1 MIDLTRLYK
10 SLAVALS
17 ASLAIGAVGCGTD
30 APTVTP
36 PDQTP
41 PPDPGDP
48 APPAPPAVFAKR
60 PSKSSTI
67 AISPDDSI
75 VAMVNPDDGSISV
88 FQTSD
93 NSRLSK
99 IATGKNPSSIVIAG
113 DGSTAYVANRD
124 DNTVARVVDIDGGT
138 PKVDKRL
145 DVGSSPV
152 GLALSPSGLKLF
164 VAEFAE
170 SNISVIDTQ
179 TMMVVDKIAFDRP
192 KALAVTNNGDESDDD
207 EILIGAKFYGLPV
220 AGREAK
226 DDGRTG
232 QIVTWPLTAL
242 HTPTKITLSPLDSGF
257 KKGGGITAGT
267 EVGISTSPNQLASMA
282 VNGTKLYITSVSASP
297 EGPTKFDN
305 NVFPVVY
312 VIDLTTNAELPG
324 KGGTANLARKVVEAI
339 PTPGTPVP
347 RFIPGD
353 LSDIAFV
360 DNSNVGYTVGKAGDV
375 MLRLVYG
382 ADLLIG
388 SDGDPV
394 ETDLI
399 PAGVGAPA
407 CQAPTGIVASK
418 TLSGA
423 YIACYANRKLAF
435 VDFKTQKLTAS
446 VESSAAG
453 ANAVAESVRRG
464 ERFFFTGRAR
474 WSNDDTQRNPDGTL
488 VMAGVAGNGGRG
500 GEGWSSCGSCHPDG
514 LTDNIT
520 WIFGTGPRQT
530 TSMDG
535 SFSHGTGEQKQR
547 IFNWTAVNDE
557 IHDFELNV
565 RGVSG
570 GLGVITN
577 AANAAGDVT
586 AQCANNFAF
595 ENQFPTAQITPMGA
609 STKELTDNT
618 TCKHK
623 DWDDI
628 TAFVKTISPPH
639 TSKVPDSTTAASI
652 ANGAKLFTAGGCAKC
667 HGGTGWTVSRRPY
680 DPAGGG
686 ATTLAAKAFSPLSFL
701 LPVIQYNV
709 ARAQI
714 SAQPAITTAD
724 AAGATE
730 PTVLAPLQL
739 ACALRNVGTFGVRD
753 TSAVNNTDVAA
764 TLALEI
770 RNDGTRAEGRAG
782 YNVPSL
788 YGVALG
794 APYLHHGQAASLAD
808 LFTDP
813 RWSLHT
819 NAGNK
824 NFSLIDLSDKG
835 AVADLS
841 AFLKSIDPATAEIAL
856 PTDDAQGGTGFSF
869 DACNSN

>member
-1 MIDLTRLYK
+1 MTDLTRLYK

-30 APTVTP
+30 APTAVTP

-41 PPDPGDP
+41 PDTNN
-48 APPAPPAVFAKR
+48 PPPPPPPPVFAKR

-67 AISPDDSI
+67 AISPDDST

-88 FQTSD
+88 FSTAD
-93 NSRLSK
+93 NSRIAK

-113 DGSTAYVANRD
+113 DGTTAYVANRD
-124 DNTVARVVDIDGGT
+124 DNTVARVVNINGAAGA
-138 PKVDKRL
+138 PKADAAV

-179 TMMVVDKIAFDRP
+179 TMEVVDKIPFDRP
-192 KALAVTNNGDESDDD
+192 KALVVTNNGDESDDD

-220 AGREAK
+220 AGKEAK

-232 QIVTWPLTAL
+232 QIVSWPLTAL
-242 HTPTKITLSPLDSGF
+242 HTGTKINLAPLDSGF
-257 KKGGGITAGT
+257 KKGGGITAAGQT
-267 EVGISTSPNQLASMA
+267 GIFTSPNQLSSMA

-297 EGPTKFDN
+297 EGPTRFDN

-312 VIDLTTNAELPG
+312 VVDLTTNAEVTDG
-324 KGGTANLARKVVEAI
+324 SGTANLARKVVDAI
-339 PTPGTPVP
+339 PTPSAATP

-360 DNSNVGYTVGKAGDV
+360 DNSTLGYTVGKAGDV
-375 MLRLVYG
+375 MLRLVYDG
-382 ADLLIG
+382 NLKIG
-388 SDGDPV
+388 SNGNPV
-394 ETDLI
+394 ETDLL
-399 PAGVGAPA
+399 PTGTGAPA

-418 TLSGA
+418 TLQGG
-423 YIACYANRKLAF
+423 YINCYANRKLAF

-474 WSNDDTQRNPDGTL
+474 WSNDDSIRNADGTIMTL
-488 VMAGVAGNGGRG
+488 GNGGRG

-520 WIFGTGPRQT
+520 WSFGTGPRQT
-530 TSMDG
+530 TSMDA

-557 IHDFELNV
+557 LHDFELNV

-577 AANAAGDVT
+577 AVDPANAA
-586 AQCANNFAF
+586 AQCTNTFQSEIPVASASVG
-595 ENQFPTAQITPMGA
+595 PMGA
-609 STKELTDNT
+609 STKELNDNT
-618 TCKHK
+618 SCKHK

-639 TSKVPDSTTAASI
+639 TSKVPDSATAASI
-652 ANGAKLFTAGGCAKC
+652 ANGAKLFKAGGCANC

-686 ATTLAAKAFSPLSFL
+686 ATTFGAKAFTPLSFL
-701 LPVIQYNV
+701 LPIFQYNV
-709 ARAQI
+709 ARTQI
-714 SAQPAITTAD
+714 SGQPAIGAD
-724 AAGATE
+724 DSGPAEAA
-730 PTVLAPLQL
+730 LAPLQL
-739 ACALRNVGTFGVRD
+739 ACALRNVGTFGVPD
-753 TSAVNNTDVAA
+753 PNAANNNDVAA
-764 TLALEI
+764 TLTLEI
-770 RNDGTRAEGRAG
+770 RADGTRAQGRGG

-794 APYLHHGQAASLAD
+794 APYLHHGQAATLAD

-813 RWSLHT
+813 KWEIHT
-819 NAGNK
+819 NAGNA
-824 NFSLIDLSDKG
+824 NFSRTDLTDSG

-841 AFLKSIDPATAEIAL
+841 AYLKSIDPTTAEIAI
-856 PTDDAQGGTGFSF
+856 PTDDGNGGTGLSF